1 MDTSNNFAQNN
12 SCLFSWNC
20 RGIKNKKNFIERLTW
35 KHHPLAIAVQELKL
49 KKDQKFNTHITDYTY
64 IDERIETDGIAQ
76 GGVGFYVHKD
86 VTYHRITLPKTKF
99 QAIAIHAYLHKRVTI
114 CNIYIHPQQN
124 FTQADLKQL
133 TDHLPK
139 PFILTGDFNSHN
151 TIWHDYTTDSKGQ
164 TVEQFIL
171 DNDLNIL
178 DENEH
183 TYEKISNDGT
193 MYKSHIDLTLITP
206 DLQPDLDWTTHDD
219 DSGGSDHLP
228 IKIDINKSYDFSIF
242 TKWNF
247 KKADWEQYRKLAVF
261 NKPIQDFSD
270 AQSIADYI
278 VETIN
283 SAGEKAIGKINIG
296 PDKPPK
302 PWWNSDCKQAVKN
315 KKKSIPK
322 STANT

>member
-1 MDTSNNFAQNN
+1 
-12 SCLFSWNC
+12 
-20 RGIKNKKNFIERLTW
+20 
-35 KHHPLAIAVQELKL
+35 
-49 KKDQKFNTHITDYTY
+49 
-64 IDERIETDGIAQ
+64 
-76 GGVGFYVHKD
+76 
-86 VTYHRITLPKTKF
+86 
-99 QAIAIHAYLHKRVTI
+99 
-114 CNIYIHPQQN
+114 
-124 FTQADLKQL
+124 
-133 TDHLPK
+133 
-139 PFILTGDFNSHN
+139 
-151 TIWHDYTTDSKGQ
+151 
-164 TVEQFIL
+164 
-171 DNDLNIL
+171 
-178 DENEH
+178 
-183 TYEKISNDGT
+183 

-283 SAGEKAIGKINIG
+283 LAGEKAIGKINIG

-302 PWWNSDCKQAVKN
+302 PWWNSACKLAVKN
-315 KKKSIPK
+315 KKKEHTEKYNEHLTRQTEP
-322 STANT
+322 NTTEQMQYQSKQ